1 MLALID
7 LVVFEVIVAL
17 KLGVASS
24 HRVCSFQQVVAKES
38 VAGFNHAGVLGFEI
52 ARLMLCPHKA
62 GILGNG
68 SLRSALARS
77 STVSYSSMRERTVEL
92 VFLISALCARPEH
105 LRNNK

>member
-1 MLALID
+1 MLVLVD
-7 LVVFEVIVAL
+7 LFEFKVIVTPE
-17 KLGVASS
+17 LGVASS
-24 HRVCSFQQVVAKES
+24 HRVGSFQQVVAKES

-92 VFLISALCARPEH
+92 VFLISAL
-105 LRNNK
+105 